1 MPWREVSAVDQRR
14 EFVRLALLEG
24 SNRRELC
31 RRFGISP
38 QTGYECLS
46 RYAGGDTALE
56 DRSRRPLSSPL
67 RTEAAMEE
75 EVLAVRDAHPAWGA
89 RKIAAVIARNGGSP
103 PAPSTIHAIL
113 TRHGRIAPPAG
124 GPRAELRFEREGSSQ
139 STVADGLQGLVAA

>member
-67 RTEAAMEE
+67 RTEAAME
-75 EVLAVRDAHPAWGA
+75 
-89 RKIAAVIARNGGSP
+89 
-103 PAPSTIHAIL
+103 
-113 TRHGRIAPPAG
+113 
-124 GPRAELRFEREGSSQ
+124 
-139 STVADGLQGLVAA
+139 